1 MNPAGALP
9 WARPRWGA
17 VLAVLAALGFA
28 VFAGLAVALIG
39 PFAAVALSS
48 LLLFV
53 AAMLLPVPLLFG
65 LIVGIVFVVVG
76 QLIYFARI
84 DKAFWIPYLLCLV
97 LYLRLLSP
105 GAGRRSEGAGPA
117 MGLAQAML
125 IVALL
130 TAVASSLIR
139 QVPPLQWLVAGK
151 EYFFLL
157 GILMCFVAGVVGTVD
172 VERLLRFLP
181 WFLALQLPAVLY
193 QRFYVVAHRAGDSA
207 FDAVV
212 GLFGGD
218 PQGGGASGAMAI
230 FSVFACV
237 VAIEAWRARRWGAW
251 RAGLTLVLALLPILL
266 AEVKFALLLLPL
278 AAVLVFGRE
287 VRRHPVRSVA
297 AIVGGALLAGGLL
310 LAYQYQFT
318 SDRTKEGRS
327 VGEYAASIVERN
339 FGADQVN
346 LRTLEVG
353 RVAALVM
360 WSRRNGWH
368 DPAGL
373 LIGHGIGATR
383 VGNLVVGEV
392 AKAYRIRVGRTSL
405 AILLWELGLVGAL
418 ATVTGLLAAAV
429 AAFRQAR
436 RDEQAPRAWMLRAAG
451 IGLVLVLLGLPYNT
465 DFVEVAQ
472 IQVLAW
478 CLAGYVVAAARER
491 LPRARAS

>member
-1 MNPAGALP
+1 MNLAAALP
-9 WARPRWGA
+9 SARPRWGA

-28 VFAGLAVALIG
+28 VFAGLAVAVIG
-39 PFAAVALSS
+39 TFAAVALTS

-53 AAMLLPVPLLFG
+53 AAMLLPVPLLFR

-97 LYLRLLSP
+97 LYLRLLAP
-105 GAGRRSEGAGPA
+105 AAGRRAGDTGAP
-117 MGLAQAML
+117 MGLARAML
-125 IVALL
+125 IVVLL

-139 QVPPLQWLVAGK
+139 QVPPMQWLVAGK

-157 GILMCFVAGVVGTVD
+157 GILLCFAVGAVGTREID
-172 VERLLRFLP
+172 RLLRFLP

-230 FSVFACV
+230 FSVFSCV
-237 VAIEAWRARRWGAW
+237 VAIEAWRAGQWSRT
-251 RAGLTLVLALLPILL
+251 RAGLTLLLALLPILL
-266 AEVKFALLLLPL
+266 AEVKFALLLLPI
-278 AAVLVFGRE
+278 AAILVFGRE

-297 AIVGGALLAGGLL
+297 AIVGGAVLAGGLL

-327 VGEYAASIVERN
+327 VGDYASSIFERN

-360 WSRRNGWH
+360 WSRRTGLH

-373 LIGHGIGATR
+373 LIGHGMGATR
-383 VGNLVVGEV
+383 IGNLVIGEI
-392 AKAYRIRVGRTSL
+392 AKTYRIRVGRTSL
-405 AILLWELGLVGAL
+405 AILLWEVGLVGTL
-418 ATVTGLLAAAV
+418 ATVAGLSAACV

-436 RDEQAPRAWMLRAAG
+436 QPGQEARSWMLRAAG
-451 IGLVLVLLGLPYNT
+451 AGLLLVLLGLPYNT

-478 CLAGYVVAAARER
+478 CLVGYVLAAARER
-491 LPRARAS
+491 PALARAP

>member
-1 MNPAGALP
+1 MSLAGVLPA
-9 WARPRWGA
+9 ARPRWGA
-17 VLAVLAALGFA
+17 VLTLGVALVFA
-28 VFAGLAVALIG
+28 VFAGLAVAVIG
-39 PFAAVALSS
+39 SFAAVALTS
-48 LLLFV
+48 LMLFV
-53 AAMLLPVPLLFG
+53 AAMLMPVPLLFR

-105 GAGRRSEGAGPA
+105 VTRGRAADAGAA
-117 MGLAQAML
+117 MGLAKLML
-125 IVALL
+125 VVLLL
-130 TAVASSLIR
+130 TAVATSLIH
-139 QVPPLQWLVAGK
+139 QVPPMQWLVAGK

-157 GILMCFVAGVVGTVD
+157 GILLCFAVGVLGTRDVD
-172 VERLLRFLP
+172 RLMRWLP
-181 WFLALQLPAVLY
+181 WFLALQLPVVLY
-193 QRFYVVAHRAGDSA
+193 QRFYVVGQRAGDSA

-218 PQGGGASGAMAI
+218 PNGGGASGAMAI
-230 FSVFACV
+230 FSVFAAV
-237 VAIEAWRARRWGAW
+237 VAIEGW
-251 RAGLTLVLALLPILL
+251 RAGAWTGRRAGWTVLLALLPIVL
-266 AEVKFALLLLPL
+266 AEVKFALLLLPF
-278 AAVLVFGRE
+278 AAILVYGRE

-297 AIVGGALLAGGLL
+297 AIVGGAVLAGGLL

-327 VGEYAASIVERN
+327 VGDYAASIFERN
-339 FGADQVN
+339 FGSDQVN

-383 VGNLVVGEV
+383 IGNLVVGEI
-392 AKAYRIRVGRTSL
+392 AKTYRIRIGRTSL
-405 AILLWELGLVGAL
+405 AILLWEVGLLGTSAVIA
-418 ATVTGLLAAAV
+418 GLLAASV

-436 RDEQAPRAWMLRAAG
+436 RTDAAGHAWLLRASGA
-451 IGLVLVLLGLPYNT
+451 GLVLVLLGLPYNT

-478 CLAGYVVAAARER
+478 CLAGFVLAVARER
-491 LPRARAS
+491 PSLDRAS